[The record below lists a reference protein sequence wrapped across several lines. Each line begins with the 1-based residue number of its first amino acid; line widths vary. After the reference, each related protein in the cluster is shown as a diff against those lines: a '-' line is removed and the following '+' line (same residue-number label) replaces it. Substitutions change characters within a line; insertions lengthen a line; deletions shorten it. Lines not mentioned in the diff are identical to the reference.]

1 MVRRETKGST
11 VIFVPECTCNKKLN
25 HVVWKSSRFGDML
38 DELNSYAKDH
48 EEVHMLSRKI
58 VDFIAETGKMQKDD
72 IVENFP
78 DYNEKQLQMAASM
91 SMYPLIFPKRR
102 HAQPVEFER
111 LRQQAHTLT
120 EEYRKAKY
128 APIDEKIAEEPI
140 VE

>member
-1 MVRRETKGST
+1 MVIRKTKGSR
-11 VIFVPECTCNKKLN
+11 VIFVPECTCNIKLN
-25 HVVWKSSRFGDML
+25 HVTWESNRFGNAL

-48 EEVHMLSRKI
+48 EELHIVSRKI

-72 IVENFP
+72 IIEAFP

-91 SMYPLIFPKRR
+91 SMYPLVFPKRR
-102 HAQPVEFER
+102 QAPPAEFER
-111 LRQQAHTLT
+111 LKHQAHALT

-128 APIDEKIAEEPI
+128 APVDEEIAEEPI